1 MSYKKATE
9 LSPSL
14 FKRRYGVSL
23 KTFWKM
29 VEVVRNAKQE
39 SRGSHAKL
47 SISDQ
52 ILMALQYWR
61 EYRTYFH
68 IALILGN
75 PWSYSISDSQEN
87 WRHFN
92 FDEFVK
98 LQHLGLSVS
107 NKIMETQR
115 WNNYVEPY
123 LDDLKI
129 ADTSSLLDLPILK
142 AAYESTFAPLIS
154 IALRQGFTRWSYR

>member
-29 VEVVRNAKQE
+29 VEVVRNAKQG

-47 SISDQ
+47 SIPDQ
-52 ILMALQYWR
+52 ILMTLQYWR

-68 IALILGN
+68 IAQDWGIHEATAYRTVKRIEDIL
-75 PWSYSISDSQEN
+75 SKA
-87 WRHFN
+87 
-92 FDEFVK
+92 DEFHLPGQRQ
-98 LQHLGLSVS
+98 LQQLESEIEVIIVDVAETEIERPKKNRNTTIAG
-107 NKIMETQR
+107 NKSAIH
-115 WNNYVEPY
+115 
-123 LDDLKI
+123 
-129 ADTSSLLDLPILK
+129 
-142 AAYESTFAPLIS
+142 
-154 IALRQGFTRWSYR
+154 